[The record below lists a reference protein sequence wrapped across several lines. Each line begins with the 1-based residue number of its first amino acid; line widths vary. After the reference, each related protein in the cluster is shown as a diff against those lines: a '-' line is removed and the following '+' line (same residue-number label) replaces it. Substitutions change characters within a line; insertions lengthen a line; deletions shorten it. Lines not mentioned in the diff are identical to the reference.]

1 MQFSGKTW
9 LIIILKVTKKHGFT
23 LSLSISR
30 KHIFGKTTRVR
41 GAGCGRAKLSLTP
54 HLQGLLG
61 LKVVETCLQ

>member
-9 LIIILKVTKKHGFT
+9 LIIILKVTKKQGFT

-30 KHIFGKTTRVR
+30 KHIFGKTTGVSGAAWGRV
-41 GAGCGRAKLSLTP
+41 KLSLTP
-54 HLQGLLG
+54 HPQGLLG